1 MIYERVRKNFN
12 MRLNTVNLH
21 LRVNRV
27 VKTLLFPSCNLTSDD
42 KDHQRWQRPFT
53 NGKLGRRPS

>member
-42 KDHQRWQRPFT
+42 KDRQR
-53 NGKLGRRPS
+53 